1 MCDSVGVL
9 DKPTLR
15 KRMRQACEHI
25 DDRLMRSV
33 QLWAVLAESDEYQS
47 AATVMA
53 FAAMPSEPDTDGL
66 FARLDR
72 DGKRLV
78 LPRLVGAAIEP
89 ALVGP
94 GLVAGQ
100 WGIGEPTGDPVD
112 PDTIDLVIV
121 PGLAFT
127 IGGDRLGHGRAYY
140 DRFLPTTRAHAVGAC
155 FAEQLVDELPV
166 ELHDVRLH
174 RVIAG

>member
-25 DDRLMRSV
+25 DDRVMRSV
-33 QLWAVLAESDEYQS
+33 QLWAELAATTEYQT

-66 FARLDR
+66 FARLER

-78 LPRLVGAAIEP
+78 LPRIVDGAIEP
-89 ALVGP
+89 AFVGP

-100 WGIGEPTGDPVD
+100 WGIGEPTGDAVD
-112 PDTIDLVIV
+112 RSSIALVIV
-121 PGLAFT
+121 PGVAFT
-127 IGGDRLGHGRAYY
+127 LGGDRLGHGRAYY
-140 DRFLPTTRAHAVGAC
+140 DRFLPSTGAATIGVC
-155 FAEQLVDELPV
+155 FAEQLVDDLPV
-166 ELHDVRLH
+166 EEHDVRLR
-174 RVIAG
+174 RVIAC